1 MTQNVQL
8 CAEISL
14 PALQALLGEY
24 GLKVVMLPDGADI
37 PGSYWGAPEAGL
49 VLDSLYIRPDTPTH
63 SALHEAG
70 HWICMDEARRAKLHT
85 DAGGTVLEECAVNF
99 LQILHAE
106 ALPDV
111 GREQMLR
118 DMTIWG
124 YSYREGSVYAWL
136 EGDAADAI
144 AWLQRRG
151 LIDGDRQRI
160 THP

>member
-70 HWICMDEARRAKLHT
+70 HWICMDEARRAPVAT
-85 DAGGTVLEECAVNF
+85 DGADVAYESLCGKCYLAAGGRL
-99 LQILHAE
+99 LGQ
-106 ALPDV
+106 
-111 GREQMLR
+111 
-118 DMTIWG
+118 
-124 YSYREGSVYAWL
+124 
-136 EGDAADAI
+136 
-144 AWLQRRG
+144 
-151 LIDGDRQRI
+151 
-160 THP
+160 

>member
-85 DAGGTVLEECAVNF
+85 DAG
-99 LQILHAE
+99 
-106 ALPDV
+106 
-111 GREQMLR
+111 

-124 YSYREGSVYAWL
+124 YSYREGSVYTWL

>member
-1 MTQNVQL
+1 MTQNVQR
-8 CAEISL
+8 CAEIGL
-14 PALQALLGEY
+14 PALQTLLGAY
-24 GLKVVMLPDGADI
+24 GLQVVMLPENADI

-49 VLDSLYIRPDTPTH
+49 VLDTLYIRPDTPTH

-70 HWICMDEARRAKLHT
+70 HWICMDDARRAKLHT
-85 DAGGTVLEECAVNF
+85 DVLEECAVNY
-99 LQILHAE
+99 LQILLAE

-118 DMTIWG
+118 DMTTWG

-144 AWLQRRG
+144 AWLQQHD
-151 LIDGDRQRI
+151 LIDAQRQRI
-160 THP
+160 THR